1 MGLMDMVSSLGT
13 GIVVVPVVAVL
24 ANVAI
29 AKAYSML
36 LFKIAIK
43 CLNAICIQAQKPLWM
58 LHRK

>member
-1 MGLMDMVSSLGT
+1 MVSSLGT

-29 AKAYSML
+29 AKAYSMI